1 VRLAH
6 GWCTTGIYLS
16 DLTFIEEGNAN
27 EFAVEGY
34 EGHDAP
40 VIINF
45 EKRRRV
51 AVAIVDLINFQRKP
65 FAFEQLP
72 KVCDFLETT
81 LTAAERE
88 LGPSGGGSTRSR
100 EADDRLYQMSLE
112 CEPRSL
118 VASVRGPPSTTTSSS
133 GGPATLFSSSSF
145 SSTIRGFFGGDSSSS

>member
-1 VRLAH
+1 MCSFAH
-6 GWCTTGIYLS
+6 GWRTTGIYLS

-27 EFAVEGY
+27 VFAVEGY

-40 VIINF
+40 AIINF

-65 FAFEQLP
+65 FAFEPLP
-72 KVCDFLETT
+72 KVRDFLKTT

-88 LGPSGGGSTRSR
+88 LGPGGGNTRSR
-100 EADDRLYQMSLE
+100 EADDRLYQLSLE

-118 VASVRGPPSTTTSSS
+118 VASVRAPPSSTSS

-145 SSTIRGFFGGDSSSS
+145 SSTIRGFFGGDSSSSS